1 MSWERED
8 KLDTNQSY
16 NTLLA
21 YVKSLF
27 ATPAQLEGRKHRRK
41 GDGREG
47 RREEEKRRGREISRE
62 VPKAASRFLYF
73 HFPCLWGVWS
83 AGGR

>member
-27 ATPAQLEGRKHRRK
+27 ATPAQPEGRKHWRK
-41 GDGREG
+41 GDGTEG
-47 RREEEKRRGREISRE
+47 RREDSGPWSK
-62 VPKAASRFLYF
+62 VK
-73 HFPCLWGVWS
+73 CWCGVC
-83 AGGR
+83 